1 MTHQLIVHTL
11 MVNECWVPRGS
22 AVCFWFACLHAPE
35 REGMC
40 GFKNIEKSPEVEMNS
55 KKTSENLK
63 LKEYLIN
70 TDIEDRCRFTG
81 RCRMCS

>member
-1 MTHQLIVHTL
+1 
-11 MVNECWVPRGS
+11 
-22 AVCFWFACLHAPE
+22 
-35 REGMC
+35 MC